1 MKQVFTDTQTVKNNN
16 NNKKNLGVVVCVWKS
31 KTEYLGSAVSN
42 KMLYSELPFCMT
54 VWTQFECRVCM
65 SERTGG

>member
-1 MKQVFTDTQTVKNNN
+1 MKQVFTDTQTVKNNNN

-54 VWTQFECRVCM
+54 V
-65 SERTGG
+65 

>member
-16 NNKKNLGVVVCVWKS
+16 RGGTLFLKS

-42 KMLYSELPFCMT
+42 KMLYSELPFFMT
-54 VWTQFECRVCM
+54 VWTQFECQVCM